1 MEVKSITEV
10 FTQENDLRA
19 TRTTLVSI
27 LYRDAIEH
35 PEDYENCNRMN
46 EMLELI
52 SFLDL
57 LHDAKMRD
65 KIDELEKNKQ
75 LKMQDFLESLHPGG
89 KFTRS
94 FSDAL
99 HAEVLYGEKFTKEVN
114 GIFDTL
120 KDVIAG
126 KEGSK

>member
-75 LKMQDFLESLHPGG
+75 LKMQDFLESLHPGKNFKG
-89 KFTRS
+89 YR
-94 FSDAL
+94 SDAW
-99 HAEVLYGEKFTKEVN
+99 
-114 GIFDTL
+114 I
-120 KDVIAG
+120 
-126 KEGSK
+126 